1 MIDGFWI
8 LKILPPPV
16 TSGGVAV
23 FINGKVFGGDSGFTW
38 VGSYTVRDQLI
49 KARVLVHH
57 FDPDIQSILG
67 LEGDYEMHLSGAVDG
82 NCITGTAMVA
92 GQPQHTLA
100 IRLDKRA
107 EL

>member
-1 MIDGFWI
+1 MIEGFWI

-38 VGSYTVRDQLI
+38 VGSYTARDRLI
-49 KARVLVHH
+49 KARVRVHH

-67 LEGDYEMHLSGAVDG
+67 LEGDYDMHISGTLDG

-92 GQPQHTLA
+92 NQPQHTLA